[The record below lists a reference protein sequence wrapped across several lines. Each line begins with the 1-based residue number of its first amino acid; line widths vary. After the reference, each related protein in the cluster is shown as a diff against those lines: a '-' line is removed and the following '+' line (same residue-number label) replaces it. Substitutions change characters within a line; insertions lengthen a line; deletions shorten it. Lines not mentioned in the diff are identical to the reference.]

1 MEKIL
6 IHATDGHAEWMA
18 WQQPQVVILGHFDGI
33 HAGHVKVIE
42 RGLKYGREHGLPVA
56 LMTFHPHP
64 KAVFGDERYAT
75 CLTPPKEK
83 ERILAQLGIDRLYII
98 DFNLSFAQLQA
109 RKFADCLCNLGVK
122 HAVVGFDNRFGHRG
136 EGSAELLAEWGEGC
150 FSVDIV
156 PAHNDNDA
164 KVSSTRIRQCL
175 AEGEIT
181 KANQLLARPYLL
193 RGTVIH
199 GDARGRTIGFPTAN
213 VDLDEPYVIPK
224 NGVYAVKVKVGGK
237 WHDGV
242 MNIGLKPTFKS
253 GETRPSI
260 EAHLFDFD
268 ADIYGE
274 EVTVAVMDFLRAEQK
289 FDGIAAL
296 VAQIT
301 ADAEEARRRL
311 ASIEGAPALESVFQG

>member
-1 MEKIL
+1 MEKIVL
-6 IHATDGHAEWMA
+6 HATDGHADWMA

-33 HAGHVKVIE
+33 HAGHMKVIE
-42 RGLKYGREHGLPVA
+42 RGLQYGREHGLPVA

-64 KAVFGDERYAT
+64 KAVFGDERYT
-75 CLTPPKEK
+75 RYLTPPKEK
-83 ERILAQLGIDRLYII
+83 ERILAQFGIDRLYII
-98 DFNLSFAQLQA
+98 DFNLSFAQVKA
-109 RKFADCLCNLGVK
+109 RTFADCLCALGVK

-150 FSVDIV
+150 FTVDIV
-156 PAHNDNDA
+156 PAHNEDDA

-175 AEGEIT
+175 AEGDIA

-213 VDLDEPYVIPK
+213 VDLDEPYVIPR

-260 EAHLFDFD
+260 EAHLFAFD

-311 ASIEGAPALESVFQG
+311 ASIAGEPALESVFQG

>member
-1 MEKIL
+1 MEKIVL
-6 IHATDGHAEWMA
+6 HATDGHADWMA

-42 RGLKYGREHGLPVA
+42 RGLQYGREHGLPVA

-64 KAVFGDERYAT
+64 KAVFGDERYT
-75 CLTPPKEK
+75 RSLTPPKEK
-83 ERILAQLGIDRLYII
+83 ERILARLGIDRLYII
-98 DFNLSFAQLQA
+98 DFNLSFARLKA
-109 RKFADCLCNLGVK
+109 RTFADCLCALGVK

-156 PAHNDNDA
+156 PAHNEDDA
-164 KVSSTRIRQCL
+164 KVSQCL
-175 AEGEIT
+175 AEGDIA

-213 VDLDEPYVIPK
+213 VDPDEPYVIPR

-274 EVTVAVMDFLRAEQK
+274 EVAVAVMDFLRAEQK

-311 ASIEGAPALESVFQG
+311 ASIEGEAALESVFQG

>member
-1 MEKIL
+1 
-6 IHATDGHAEWMA
+6 MA

-64 KAVFGDERYAT
+64 KAVFGDERYAR

-164 KVSSTRIRQCL
+164 KVSSTRIRHAL
-175 AEGEIT
+175 P
-181 KANQLLARPYLL
+181 KARSRRPINCWPVLICSAGRSSMAMPAAARSASRP
-193 RGTVIH
+193 RMWTWMNPMS
-199 GDARGRTIGFPTAN
+199 FQ
-213 VDLDEPYVIPK
+213 K

>member
-1 MEKIL
+1 MEKIV
-6 IHATDGHAEWMA
+6 IHATDGHADWRV
-18 WQQPQVVILGHFDGI
+18 WQQPQVVIMGHFDGI

-42 RGLKYGREHGLPVA
+42 RGLAYGRKHGLPVA

-64 KAVFGDERYAT
+64 KAVLGNDRYAR
-75 CLTPPKEK
+75 CLTPLKEK
-83 ERILAQLGIDRLYII
+83 ERILAQLRIDRLYII

-109 RKFADCLCNLGVK
+109 RKFADSLCNLGVE
-122 HAVVGFDNRFGHRG
+122 HAVVGFDNRFGYRG

-156 PAHNDNDA
+156 PAHNDDHA
-164 KVSSTRIRQCL
+164 KISSTRIRQCL

-193 RGTVIH
+193 RGKVIH

-213 VDLDEPYVIPK
+213 IDLNEPYVIPR
-224 NGVYAVKVKVGGK
+224 NGVYAVKVKVAGK

-260 EAHLFDFD
+260 EVHLFGFD

-274 EVTVAVMDFLRAEQK
+274 EATVAVMDFLRAEQK

-311 ASIEGAPALESVFQG
+311 AFIEGAPALESMF